1 MRSFE
6 IYGLSK
12 ATIILFTQ
20 FNINVRLFLIWRKRC
35 QCNITTLSKNNRD
48 SDQKLCLRCRGHS
61 LFDIGVNYLRFL
73 QHDRVDPSLMSLLSL
88 PPPPNISSFR
98 HVFHNNSQETIY
110 SPGWRETLCE
120 TNVPCQKAQRN
131 DLGQVSKLNL

>member
-20 FNINVRLFLIWRKRC
+20 FNINVRLFLIRRKRC
-35 QCNITTLSKNNRD
+35 QCNITTLSKNDRD

-88 PPPPNISSFR
+88 PPPRTFR
-98 HVFHNNSQETIY
+98 HFVMFSTTIRRKPFILLVGERHCVRLTCLAKKHNAMTSGR
-110 SPGWRETLCE
+110 S
-120 TNVPCQKAQRN
+120 RN
-131 DLGQVSKLNL
+131 

>member
-20 FNINVRLFLIWRKRC
+20 FNINVRLFLIRRKRC

-88 PPPPNISSFR
+88 PPEHFVISSC
-98 HVFHNNSQETIY
+98 FHNNSQGTIY
-110 SPGWRETLCE
+110 SPGWREALCE
-120 TNVPCQKAQRN
+120 TNVPCQKAQRS